1 MESFT
6 LTRRDM
12 AHLLL
17 AMEGRRELQPLAVLQ
32 DAWRRTHSH
41 LARSGSTIP
50 TFLYTD
56 VTPVLDKIIKGKH
69 SAAFSLQEI
78 VSLGQLVEYSHV
90 SLASMQNWV
99 KRDFK
104 EFLGAPKIGKKY
116 SVNQAAILLIVE
128 DLKSC
133 LDFESIRQL
142 FHILF
147 QQPEDDTDD
156 LIQPVDLYAA
166 YSTLF
171 EELDAN
177 GDQLLD
183 VAVAG
188 FAKDNGI
195 SVKGQQRQES
205 ATEELLVQAADQYTS
220 RLQHLTPNQCEAV
233 RNTLLVAAV
242 AVQNSY
248 FLSMA
253 RRYVNATLFLDFQG

>member
-32 DAWRRTHSH
+32 DAWRRTHGH
-41 LARSGSTIP
+41 LARSGSAMP

-104 EFLGAPKIGKKY
+104 EFLGAPKIGKNTR
-116 SVNQAAILLIVE
+116 ST
-128 DLKSC
+128 
-133 LDFESIRQL
+133 RQL
-142 FHILF
+142 YCSL
-147 QQPEDDTDD
+147 
-156 LIQPVDLYAA
+156 
-166 YSTLF
+166 
-171 EELDAN
+171 
-177 GDQLLD
+177 
-183 VAVAG
+183 
-188 FAKDNGI
+188 
-195 SVKGQQRQES
+195 
-205 ATEELLVQAADQYTS
+205 
-220 RLQHLTPNQCEAV
+220 
-233 RNTLLVAAV
+233 
-242 AVQNSY
+242 
-248 FLSMA
+248 
-253 RRYVNATLFLDFQG
+253 